1 MCQFNKLHKYV
12 SLLAVLLRGN
22 EFKFFNEKKK
32 ERKKCDILPASA
44 NVFISHTLNKLV

>member
-12 SLLAVLLRGN
+12 SLLALLLQGN
-22 EFKFFNEKKK
+22 ELKFSTTKKE